1 MLCRLLSTLKVTRTV
16 WKVKVYPKV
25 SQSIW
30 ASVVIGSKRWLCGV
44 FYRPRRED
52 MVSLDCLEET
62 LHCLHPEHYAGT
74 LLMGDFNADQ
84 LQSNAHSKFVIRL
97 SEITDSFGLHQ
108 LVKDITR
115 NNPDS
120 ILDLVYTTHPDQIT
134 DAAAAEKLATSD
146 HYMVTFSSKILTK
159 KIVNPPRKV
168 YQYAKAD
175 SVLLNDL
182 ILKTDWDSII
192 IENDVEGTW
201 NAFVETF
208 FVVSMQRYLVLQHVP
223 NQSHGLLLTL
233 RNLFLKNTRPSKGP
247 ELLTTIF
254 CGKNTNL
261 SGTKLNM
268 LSKNLIRITG
278 ITWLTEMTIWRNFGA
293 LLSQLVRN
301 QKIYPL
307 ILITSSV
314 RILPKLLKNS
324 MIFSPVF
331 LHIMIIHLRSLKF
344 RIFALCRLVLT
355 WFLTELKK
363 LGADK
368 AVGPDNVSGRML
380 KMCADS
386 IAPVLA
392 RIFNCVW

>member
-1 MLCRLLSTLKVTRTV
+1 MHNGIRPNLTSSRKFLSPVLLYANHNCCFQPVVNTTALANDIELNPGPLSSTHNSSQYSGISELDKSINESSLSSQHVQNGMPCLFVNARSIKNKLLDFQTYVYNYNFKIIGVAETWLADYIPSSCILQDTV
-16 WKVKVYPKV
+16 IFRNDRNTHGGGVLLAISPELQPIHILPTINLQETD

-52 MVSLDCLEET
+52 MLSLDCLEET
-62 LHCLHPEHYAGT
+62 LHCLHPERYAGT

-146 HYMVTFSSKILTK
+146 HYMVTFSSKILTT

-168 YQYAKAD
+168 YQYAKAY

-208 FVVSMQRYLVLQHVP
+208 FCCIDAAIPS
-223 NQSHGLLLTL
+223 TT
-233 RNLFLKNTRPSKGP
+233 TRSK
-247 ELLTTIF
+247 
-254 CGKNTNL
+254 
-261 SGTKLNM
+261 
-268 LSKNLIRITG
+268 
-278 ITWLTEMTIWRNFGA
+278 
-293 LLSQLVRN
+293 
-301 QKIYPL
+301 
-307 ILITSSV
+307 
-314 RILPKLLKNS
+314 PKPWVTPD
-324 MIFSPVF
+324 I
-331 LHIMIIHLRSLKF
+331 
-344 RIFALCRLVLT
+344 
-355 WFLTELKK
+355 KK
-363 LGADK
+363 LISKKTQGLQK
-368 AVGPDNVSGRML
+368 GQS
-380 KMCADS
+380 
-386 IAPVLA
+386 
-392 RIFNCVW
+392 F